1 MSMTNQALEDSY
13 MEDHSNPLDGVE
25 DILIRQNWSYSRLNR
40 EELFLELKGK
50 HGIYRMMF
58 LWNDAQEVIQFC
70 SEYDVRL
77 ADFNYEKASK
87 TINEIN
93 TQLWLGHFHLPVETM
108 IPCFRY
114 TQMLRG
120 LTVGPEIIDQLADL
134 IQITMEECDMHYP
147 AFMMLASEKTHDEDQ
162 LALALMP
169 AAGLS

>member
-1 MSMTNQALEDSY
+1 MPISNDNFEEQFMDDFT
-13 MEDHSNPLDGVE
+13 NPLDGVE
-25 DILIRQNWSYSRLNR
+25 NILVRQNWKYSRMNR
-40 EELFLELKGK
+40 DELFLELKGK

-58 LWNDAQEVIQFC
+58 MWNDSQEVMQFC
-70 SEYDVRL
+70 AEYDLRL
-77 ADFNYEKASK
+77 ADFNYEQACR

-93 TQLWLGHFHLPVETM
+93 TNLWLGHFQLPAESM

-114 TQMLRG
+114 TQMLKG
-120 LTVGPEIIDQLADL
+120 LNVGMEIVDHLEEL